1 MLGAPSG
8 AAAGVAGR
16 AAAVPAHG
24 DFLPRPP
31 GGAGRARED
40 RPAPAPRLCARGP
53 QLGRRASPWAPGCF
67 SRNSGFSFQFLNQ
80 FLRIANS
87 LGSLEDLYH
96 VHIDLH
102 HVHIDLHYVHIDLHI
117 NNGKQ
122 AFLPASVFYFKRF
135 ILG

>member
-16 AAAVPAHG
+16 AAAVPPTG
-24 DFLPRPP
+24 TSCR
-31 GGAGRARED
+31 GRRG
-40 RPAPAPRLCARGP
+40 APAVRGRTARPP

-67 SRNSGFSFQFLNQ
+67 SRDSGFSFQFLNQ
-80 FLRIANS
+80 FLRVAHS
-87 LGSLEDLYH
+87 LGSLEASDWY
-96 VHIDLH
+96 

-122 AFLPASVFYFKRF
+122 AFLPASGFYFKRF